1 MSMTYT
7 WKVTGI
13 KIKDE
18 VNADGVTLPQAVCQ
32 TYWSKTGVDENGN
45 EGVFAGA
52 TPFTAESVPA
62 DQFVAFDQLTEDVV
76 LGWIKAVV
84 VGHYEKHVNEI
95 IAKQISDKA
104 ITEPTMPWAPPPEEP
119 AAPVPPEAA

>member
-1 MSMTYT
+1 MTYT

-18 VNADGVTLPQAVCQ
+18 VNADGVTLPKAVCQ

-84 VGHYEKHVNEI
+84 VGHYEKHVNEM
-95 IAKQISDKA
+95 IAKQIADKA
-104 ITEPTMPWAPPPEEP
+104 VTEQSMPWAPPAAEAP
-119 AAPVPPEAA
+119 AATPAPTI